1 MQQAQD
7 ATAMSLNSNI
17 RWGSLAVLVRHVLK
31 RLWSLPLLLGGSAIS
46 YQCWPTALGLIALL
60 LSLLLFLP
68 LVIVSL
74 NDVRRA
80 KNLQSQP
87 AFLEMNL
94 PSPRPLFGGPIAD
107 ALDRIAGFIGS
118 LEALGLLI
126 TVVAGFGV
134 LAYVGVSW
142 LIHFVGHAQY
152 VAASAAGLLGL
163 LAIAAAFARIPA
175 ALIAVVG
182 GAAVCGTAFLSGY
195 GSVLL
200 P

>member
-1 MQQAQD
+1 MHGEFEIDFTLGA
-7 ATAMSLNSNI
+7 
-17 RWGSLAVLVRHVLK
+17 LVRHVLK

-46 YQCWPTALGLIALL
+46 YQYWPTALGLIALL

-80 KNLQSQP
+80 KNSQSQP

-94 PSPRPLFGGPIAD
+94 RPPRPLFGGPVAG
-107 ALDRIAGFIGS
+107 ALDRIAGLVGS
-118 LEALGLLI
+118 LEGLGLLV
-126 TVVAGFGV
+126 TVVAGVGV
-134 LAYVGVSW
+134 LGYVGVSW
-142 LIHFVGHAQY
+142 LIHLVGHAQY
-152 VAASAAGLLGL
+152 LVASTAGLLGL
-163 LAIAAAFARIPA
+163 LAIGAAFARIPA
-175 ALIAVVG
+175 AQIVVFG